1 MQHFTTPMHPLSTEL
16 ALKAFEADA
25 SFSTALAEF
34 QSKADPGLNPV
45 QAARAAT
52 AHGFSWLARP
62 SGPGLIEVRLRH
74 SGGADAAAEGTSVT
88 ELLAGLLGLADG
100 SAVLPSTVVLPLQ
113 QSPQAPEPVQSM
125 HESHTAPDPDPV
137 EVAAESLAAATSGVV
152 VAELSADHEPDN
164 TRPLTAEQREAALE
178 MVKALTPYERKAF
191 AISFR
196 DAFRVDRSVK
206 AIAPVITQLQHL
218 HFIDRFTVEA
228 AGGVSE

>member
-1 MQHFTTPMHPLSTEL
+1 MSTEL

-34 QSKADPGLNPV
+34 QSKADPGLNPI

-74 SGGADAAAEGTSVT
+74 SGGADAAAEGPCLS
-88 ELLAGLLGLADG
+88 ELLAGLLGLAPGDETPT
-100 SAVLPSTVVLPLQ
+100 AAPLPLQ
-113 QSPQAPEPVQSM
+113 QPPQAPEPVQSM
-125 HESHTAPDPDPV
+125 HESHTAPEPDPV
-137 EVAAESLAAATSGVV
+137 EVAAESLAAATGGTVV
-152 VAELSADHEPDN
+152 EADEPDP
-164 TRPLTAEQREAALE
+164 TTPLTAEQREAALE
-178 MVKALTPYERKAF
+178 MVKALSPYERKAF
-191 AISFR
+191 TISFR

-206 AIAPVITQLQHL
+206 AIAPVIQQLRHL

>member
-1 MQHFTTPMHPLSTEL
+1 MHPLSTEL

-62 SGPGLIEVRLRH
+62 CGDGLIEVRLRH
-74 SGGADAAAEGTSVT
+74 SGGADAAAEGSCLSD
-88 ELLAGLLGLADG
+88 LLAGLLGLAPDDETP
-100 SAVLPSTVVLPLQ
+100 AAAPLPLQ
-113 QSPQAPEPVQSM
+113 QSPQAPEPVQILQKA
-125 HESHTAPDPDPV
+125 HKAPEPDPV
-137 EVAAESLAAATSGVV
+137 EAAAESLAVATGGTVV
-152 VAELSADHEPDN
+152 EAEEPDP
-164 TRPLTAEQREAALE
+164 TTPLTTEQREAALS
-178 MVKALTPYERKAF
+178 MVKAMSPDERKSF
-191 AISFR
+191 TIGFR

-206 AIAPVITQLQHL
+206 AIAPVITQLRHL
-218 HFIDRFTVEA
+218 HFIDRFSIEA